1 VAAQPIPLVAWLD
14 VLPVLLCI
22 AGAALLPLLNR
33 RSALQAIVCGVI
45 LVAVLASDVAL
56 LAHVLADGPL
66 AMTMGNWLPPFG
78 ISFVADAVGTGFALA
93 SAMVAFAVL
102 VALQGGAEA
111 VAKRAGIYPLLL
123 LLLAGASGAALT
135 GDLFN
140 LYVWFEVMLA
150 AAIGLVAFAGGPLQ
164 IEAAF
169 KYGIINLVATTL
181 LLAAIGLLY
190 GLLGTLNMADI
201 AMASGK
207 ADGAALT
214 AVAALLVLALSI
226 KAAAFPV
233 NAWLPATYHAP
244 PAAISALLGGIPTK
258 IAVYALIRVVVML
271 LPTARET
278 LGPVIYGVAILTA
291 LVGPLMALGET
302 RLRRAIGFLLVGG
315 IGIALIGIAQNHDLV
330 LSGAISYAISSML
343 VIAGLY
349 LVAGLIEQAAGAVD
363 IGGMGGLYA
372 ANTPLSL
379 LFGAL
384 VLSLA
389 GIPPFLGFWPKLL
402 LLQGLI
408 EQADWPLTFTVLV
421 NSLLTIVI
429 GARLWSRIFWRP
441 RAEPVAQARGYGG
454 AVLLTGTIVLLGL
467 APGIL
472 LQTSLAAGRLLLAPA
487 GYIAAVGL
495 AP

>member
-1 VAAQPIPLVAWLD
+1 
-14 VLPVLLCI
+14 
-22 AGAALLPLLNR
+22 
-33 RSALQAIVCGVI
+33 
-45 LVAVLASDVAL
+45 
-56 LAHVLADGPL
+56 
-66 AMTMGNWLPPFG
+66 
-78 ISFVADAVGTGFALA
+78 
-93 SAMVAFAVL
+93 
-102 VALQGGAEA
+102 
-111 VAKRAGIYPLLL
+111 
-123 LLLAGASGAALT
+123 
-135 GDLFN
+135 
-140 LYVWFEVMLA
+140 
-150 AAIGLVAFAGGPLQ
+150 
-164 IEAAF
+164 
-169 KYGIINLVATTL
+169 
-181 LLAAIGLLY
+181 
-190 GLLGTLNMADI
+190 
-201 AMASGK
+201 
-207 ADGAALT
+207 
-214 AVAALLVLALSI
+214 
-226 KAAAFPV
+226 
-233 NAWLPATYHAP
+233 
-244 PAAISALLGGIPTK
+244 
-258 IAVYALIRVVVML
+258 ML